1 MRAEIVISTSESYA
15 KPAMMTHCT
24 VQQKKVV
31 SQGQAHGHARGA
43 TTGLYRVAMLG
54 SA

>member
-15 KPAMMTHCT
+15 KPAMMTHCA

-31 SQGQAHGHARGA
+31 S
-43 TTGLYRVAMLG
+43 LG
-54 SA
+54 